1 LFQLA
6 VTPALGLQLPER
18 DKKNRPAA
26 RWPGGIKRGG
36 GRRLRFRRRAVGD
49 RDCGQGIQGARQLAK
64 PPGRSAGYRVG
75 GISPFAQRKRV
86 PVAIEE
92 TALRESTVFLNGGQR
107 GLQIE
112 LAPDDARAALDAI
125 ACPLTS

>member
-1 LFQLA
+1 
-6 VTPALGLQLPER
+6 VTR
-18 DKKNRPAA
+18 KTA
-26 RWPGGIKRGG
+26 RLRGG
-36 GRRLRFRRRAVGD
+36 RAASSAGAGAAYVSAD
-49 RDCGQGIQGARQLAK
+49 EQSAIETAAKGIQGARQLAK